1 MYEKT
6 DIKEYI
12 WVIPLVSGFLAI
24 IALLLPTANFSISIL
39 NWDWWMWNFTT
50 MGAGYDTISSFLSDK
65 DFIMLSI
72 ITTSVVL
79 LSAVN
84 LLILSIRT
92 KRRNLNTKYFEL
104 TSIISAVLSIGIMIY
119 YIISMDIAFY
129 DGFTIEG
136 QAFPAGIH
144 FWEMFKP
151 SFGIFL
157 SFISAALSFIGA
169 GVFRYYSTRKEDIVP
184 PKMDTVK
191 EHIPVSKTMGSYN
204 FCPECGHNILQADAN
219 FCTECGFKF

>member
-1 MYEKT
+1 MNEKT

-12 WVIPLVSGFLAI
+12 WVIPLVAGFLAI
-24 IALLLPTANFSISIL
+24 IAILVPTANFNISIMT
-39 NWDWWMWNFTT
+39 WDWWMWNFTS
-50 MGAGYDTISSFLSDK
+50 MRAGYDSISVFISDM
-65 DFIMLSI
+65 DFIRLST
-72 ITTSVVL
+72 ITTSAVL

-92 KRRNLNTKYFEL
+92 KNRNLNTKYFEL

-119 YIISMDIAFY
+119 YINAIDLAFF
-129 DGFTIEG
+129 DGFTMAG
-136 QAFPAGIH
+136 MAFPSGIH

-151 SFGIFL
+151 DFGIFL
-157 SFISAALSFIGA
+157 PFISATLSFIGT

-184 PKMDTVK
+184 LKMDTSK
-191 EHIPVSKTMGSYN
+191 EHIPVSKTMGSLNY
-204 FCPECGHNILQADAN
+204 CPECGHKILQADTI